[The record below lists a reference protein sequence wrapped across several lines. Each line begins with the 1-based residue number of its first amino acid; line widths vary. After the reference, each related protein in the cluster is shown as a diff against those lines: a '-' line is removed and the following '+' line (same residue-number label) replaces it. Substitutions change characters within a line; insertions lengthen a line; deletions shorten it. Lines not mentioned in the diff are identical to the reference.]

1 MRVLTM
7 ARSAL
12 LAVAVAAAWGAD
24 TVSGSAPA
32 GTTGSERVQRG
43 GRRTEASR
51 LVRGGATAARQPA
64 AASGWRRGARGFA
77 TYYAGLLDGRTTASG
92 TVFDNDALLAA
103 HPSYP
108 FGTLVRVTNL
118 RNGRSVIVT
127 IVDRGPV
134 RSARASGVI
143 IDLSRAA
150 AEALDFIDAGR
161 TRVRLEIRDAETKDE
176 DQEAGAGNVTA
187 SADARRTAA
196 ATDR

>member
-1 MRVLTM
+1 MRVLTI

-12 LAVAVAAAWGAD
+12 FAVAVAAAWGGD
-24 TVSGSAPA
+24 TVSGSVPA
-32 GTTGSERVQRG
+32 GATGSEREQRG
-43 GRRTEASR
+43 GRPTEATR
-51 LVRGGATAARQPA
+51 PIGDGATAARQPA
-64 AASGWRRGARGFA
+64 AASGWKRGARGFA

-150 AEALDFIDAGR
+150 AEELDFIDAGR

>member
-1 MRVLTM
+1 MRVLTI
-7 ARSAL
+7 ARSGLFAL
-12 LAVAVAAAWGAD
+12 AVAAACGGD
-24 TVSGSAPA
+24 TVSASVPA
-32 GTTGSERVQRG
+32 GTTGTERMQRA
-43 GRRTEASR
+43 GRQPEAAR
-51 LVRGGATAARQPA
+51 PVRDGATAARQPA
-64 AASGWRRGARGFA
+64 ADRGWKRGARGFA

-92 TVFDNDALLAA
+92 TAFDNDALLAA

-108 FGTLVRVTNL
+108 FGTVVRVTNL

-150 AEALDFIDAGR
+150 AEELDFIDAGR
-161 TRVRLEIRDAETKDE
+161 TRVRLEIRDSEKKDE
-176 DQEAGAGNVTA
+176 DQDAGAGNVTA

-196 ATDR
+196 ATAR